1 MTAVGHLQ
9 TLDFE
14 QVVAIGPPKEANGG
28 RISTP
33 RPEGC
38 VASEHVERKLTA
50 ILAADIAG
58 YSRLTGADEEG
69 TIRRLAGLRVE
80 LIDPAI
86 QSNRGRIVKTTGD
99 GILIEFASVV
109 DAVRCALEV
118 QRGMA
123 IRNGD
128 FMPEKRIEF
137 RIGIHLGDVMV
148 QPDGDLLGDGVNIA
162 ARLEGIA
169 APGGICLS
177 QEAWQQVKGKIKI
190 AVRDMG
196 DQRLKN
202 IAEPVRV
209 YSVSVDGGVSFGD
222 GATGRAPP
230 ASSGG
235 VSAAYRR
242 RAGVAGAVA
251 VLITVIVGTM
261 WFVTRS
267 GPSQPALAEAKRLS
281 IVVLPFS
288 NLSGDASQDY
298 IADVLTE
305 ELTTRVSRLPGSFVV
320 SRTTAFT
327 YRGKA
332 IDVKQIGKELNVRY
346 ALEGSAQKSGS
357 RVRVN
362 AQLIDTA
369 TGTHL
374 WADQFDADRV
384 DLLQMQDEI
393 VARLGRSLQIELS
406 AIESHRVARAGANDP
421 AADDLAMQCEAAVL
435 RFGSVRA
442 LIDAPDSVKACE
454 RALQID
460 DHNVRALENL
470 AVAISGELTTYR
482 TADPAAARRRA
493 EELLARALAV
503 DPNSYSAH
511 FAKATVLLTTRPDQA
526 IDEAHRSLELNPSFA
541 PAYFT
546 IATGHIVAGRSEK
559 AIEVADQALRFF
571 PHDPGA
577 GVLLVT
583 QGVSFFA
590 LTRYEEAND
599 LLRRSITANPNAPVA
614 RLYLIASLALSGH
627 DEDARESLRQYL
639 ALPGNNPKT
648 IAQLE
653 AQNPYAG
660 LPGLKDYQARRG
672 EGLRKAGMP
681 EE

>member
-1 MTAVGHLQ
+1 
-9 TLDFE
+9 
-14 QVVAIGPPKEANGG
+14 
-28 RISTP
+28 
-33 RPEGC
+33 
-38 VASEHVERKLTA
+38 VASEHVERKLAA

-58 YSRLTGADEEG
+58 YSRLTSADEEG
-69 TIRRLAGLRVE
+69 TIRRLVALRIE
-80 LIDPAI
+80 LIDPVI

-99 GILIEFASVV
+99 GILNEFASVV
-109 DAVRCALEV
+109 DAVRCALEM

-123 IRNGD
+123 IRNRV

-202 IAEPVRV
+202 IAEPIRV

-222 GATGRAPP
+222 GAMGRAPP
-230 ASSGG
+230 AWSGG
-235 VSAAYRR
+235 VSATYRR
-242 RAGVAGAVA
+242 RAWVVGAVA
-251 VLITVIVGTM
+251 VLIAVIVGIV

-267 GPSQPALAEAKRLS
+267 GLLRPETAEAKRLS
-281 IVVLPFS
+281 VVVLPFS

-298 IADVLTE
+298 FADVLTD

-332 IDVKQIGKELNVRY
+332 TDVKQIGKELNVRY

-362 AQLIDTA
+362 TQLIDTA
-369 TGTHL
+369 TGAHL
-374 WADQFDADRV
+374 WADRFDADRI

-393 VARLGRSLQIELS
+393 VTRLGRSLQIELS
-406 AIESHRVARAGANDP
+406 AIESGRVARARANDP
-421 AADDLAMQCEAAVL
+421 DADDLAMRCEAAVL
-435 RFGSVRA
+435 RLGPPRA
-442 LIDAPDSVKACE
+442 LIEAPDSVKACE

-470 AVAISGELTTYR
+470 AVAISGELTSYR
-482 TADPAAARRRA
+482 TADPAAVRRRA
-493 EELLARALAV
+493 DELLARALAV

-511 FAKATVLLTTRPDQA
+511 FAKATVLLTTRPDEA
-526 IDEAHRSLELNPSFA
+526 IDEAHRSVELNPSFA
-541 PAYFT
+541 PAYWT
-546 IATGHIVAGRSEK
+546 IATGHLVAGRPEE
-559 AIEVADQALRFF
+559 AIDVADQALRFF
-571 PHDPGA
+571 HHDPGA
-577 GVLLVT
+577 PVLLLIR
-583 QGVSFFA
+583 GVSFFA
-590 LTRYEEAND
+590 LKRYEEAND
-599 LLRRSITANPNAPVA
+599 LLRRSITAIPDSTVG
-614 RLYLIASLALSGH
+614 RLTLIASLALSGH
-627 DEDARESLRQYL
+627 DEDAGDSLRQYL
-639 ALPGNNPKT
+639 ALPGKHPKT
-648 IAQLE
+648 FAQLK
-653 AQNPYAG
+653 AQNPYVG
-660 LPGLKDYQARRG
+660 LPKDYQARRY

>member
-1 MTAVGHLQ
+1 M
-9 TLDFE
+9 
-14 QVVAIGPPKEANGG
+14 
-28 RISTP
+28 
-33 RPEGC
+33 
-38 VASEHVERKLTA
+38 ASEHVERKLTA
-50 ILAADIAG
+50 ILAADVAG

-69 TIRRLAGLRVE
+69 TIRRLAKLRVE

-99 GILIEFASVV
+99 GILIDFASVV

-118 QRGMA
+118 QRGMT
-123 IRNGD
+123 IRNRD
-128 FMPEKRIEF
+128 FIPEKWIEF
-137 RIGIHLGDVMV
+137 RIGIHLGDVIV
-148 QPDGDLLGDGVNIA
+148 QSDGDLLGDGVNIA
-162 ARLEGIA
+162 ARVEGIA
-169 APGGICLS
+169 ASGGICLS

-196 DQRLKN
+196 NQRLKN

-209 YSVSVDGGVSFGD
+209 YSASVGSDVSFGD

-230 ASSGG
+230 TSSGG
-235 VSAAYRR
+235 VSASYRR
-242 RAGVAGAVA
+242 RAWVAGAVA
-251 VLITVIVGTM
+251 VLIAAIVGTV
-261 WFVTRS
+261 WFVTKS
-267 GPSQPALAEAKRLS
+267 GLLQPAPTDARRLS
-281 IVVLPFS
+281 IVVLPFR
-288 NLSGDASQDY
+288 NLSGDASHDY

-362 AQLIDTA
+362 ARLIDTA
-369 TGTHL
+369 TGTDL

-393 VARLGRSLQIELS
+393 VSRLGRSLQIELS
-406 AIESHRVARAGANDP
+406 AIESSRVARAGAHDP
-421 AADDLAMQCEAAVL
+421 DADDLAMQCEAAVL
-435 RFGSVRA
+435 RFGSARA
-442 LIDAPDSVKACE
+442 PIDAPDSVKACE

-470 AVAISGELTTYR
+470 AAAISGELTSYR
-482 TADPAAARRRA
+482 IADPAAARRRA
-493 EELLARALAV
+493 EELLARVLAV

-511 FAKATVLLTTRPDQA
+511 NAKASVLLTTRPDQS
-526 IDEAHRSLELNPSFA
+526 IDEAERSLELNPSFA
-541 PAYFT
+541 PAYIT
-546 IATGHIVAGRSEK
+546 IASGHLVAGRPEK
-559 AIEVADQALRFF
+559 AIDVADQALRFF

-577 GVLLVT
+577 PVLLLIR
-583 QGVSFFA
+583 GVSFFA

-599 LLRRSITANPNAPVA
+599 MLRRTISANPDATLA

-648 IAQLE
+648 IAQLR
-653 AQNPYAG
+653 AQNPYVG
-660 LPGLKDYQARRG
+660 LPGVKDYQARRS

>member
-1 MTAVGHLQ
+1 
-9 TLDFE
+9 
-14 QVVAIGPPKEANGG
+14 
-28 RISTP
+28 
-33 RPEGC
+33 
-38 VASEHVERKLTA
+38 VASEHVERKLAA
-50 ILAADIAG
+50 ILAADIVD

-69 TIRRLAGLRVE
+69 TVRRLTALRVE

-99 GILIEFASVV
+99 GILNEFASVV
-109 DAVRCALEV
+109 DAVRCALEM

-137 RIGIHLGDVMV
+137 RIGIHLGDVLV

-177 QEAWQQVKGKIKI
+177 QEAWQQVKSKIKI
-190 AVRDMG
+190 PVRDMG

-222 GATGRAPP
+222 DATSRAPP

-235 VSAAYRR
+235 LSAAYRR

-251 VLITVIVGTM
+251 VLIAVIVGTV
-261 WFVTRS
+261 WSVTRS
-267 GPSQPALAEAKRLS
+267 GPLQPAPAEAKRLS
-281 IVVLPFS
+281 VVVLPLS
-288 NLSGDASQDY
+288 NLSGDANQDY

-357 RVRVN
+357 RIRVN

-369 TGTHL
+369 TGAHL
-374 WADQFDADRV
+374 WADRFDADRV

-393 VARLGRSLQIELS
+393 VTRLGRSLQIELS
-406 AIESHRVARAGANDP
+406 AIESGRVARARANDP
-421 AADDLAMQCEAAVL
+421 DADDLAMRCEAVVL
-435 RFGSVRA
+435 RFGARA
-442 LIDAPDSVKACE
+442 LIEAPDSIKACE

-470 AVAISGELTTYR
+470 AVAITGEMIGYR
-482 TADPAAARRRA
+482 TADPAAVRRRA
-493 EELLARALAV
+493 EELLARALAL

-511 FAKATVLLTTRPDQA
+511 FAKATVLLTIRPDES
-526 IDEAHRSLELNPSFA
+526 IDEADRSVELNPSFA
-541 PAYFT
+541 TAYFT
-546 IATGHIVAGRSEK
+546 IAAGHLVAGRPDK
-559 AIEVADQALRFF
+559 AIDVANQALRFF

-577 GVLLVT
+577 PLLLLV
-583 QGVSFFA
+583 QGQSFFT

-599 LLRRSITANPNAPVA
+599 LLKRSITAIPNSTVA
-614 RLYLIASLALSGH
+614 RLALIASLSLSGH

-648 IAQLE
+648 ITQLK

-660 LPGLKDYQARRG
+660 LLKDRFAHRD